1 MLSSNTLSRRVL
13 VADDD
18 PVTRHLVTSIIQKQ
32 GYKVLAVSDGREA
45 VRILKNDAD
54 FCAAVFDMMMPHL
67 EGIEVTRFM
76 STEKRLMRIPVLM
89 ITSEQD
95 LGLMA
100 TSFAAGV
107 TMFLS
112 KPFSTDQFQST
123 FNLLLRTNAPILR
136 RA

>member
-1 MLSSNTLSRRVL
+1 MLSSKPSSRRVL

-18 PVTRHLVTSIIQKQ
+18 PVTRHLVSSIIQKQ
-32 GYKVLAVSDGREA
+32 GYKVLAVNDGREA
-45 VRILKNDAD
+45 VRILKHDSD

-67 EGIEVTRFM
+67 EGIDVTRFM
-76 STEKRLMRIPVLM
+76 TTEKRLMRIPILM

-112 KPFSTDQFQST
+112 KPFTTDQFQST
-123 FNLLLRTNAPILR
+123 FNLLLRTNTPTSR